1 MLLYPIFI
9 KLLKRFKAGKTIRE
23 DTVTGDKATIFSKL
37 HKHKA
42 GTPTM

>member
-1 MLLYPIFI
+1 MFLYPIYI
-9 KLLKRFKAGKTIRE
+9 RILKKLKAGKTIRE
-23 DTVTGDKATIFSKL
+23 DTVTGEKSTIFAKL